1 MQNIIDTS
9 LNVTSHG
16 DTPARHTYSK
26 PKSTVQVSVAEFTML
41 KDTVSRMEADMLKMK
56 QTMQATDKLRAEQT
70 TTIRTTVNS
79 IKVAMHDLSA
89 CISNAV
95 TNCQKVSD
103 SVASSLT
110 ETMKNGLNSLENRVQ
125 SLENTTR
132 QRGTANVLPNIS
144 VRSPVPNTYNISPR
158 ATHPMYPIH
167 AFPVLCHFL

>member
-1 MQNIIDTS
+1 
-9 LNVTSHG
+9 
-16 DTPARHTYSK
+16 
-26 PKSTVQVSVAEFTML
+26 
-41 KDTVSRMEADMLKMK
+41 MLKMK

-70 TTIRTTVNS
+70 TNVCTTVNS
-79 IKVAMHDLSA
+79 IIVAMHDLSA

-95 TNCQKVSD
+95 TNCQKVPD

-125 SLENTTR
+125 FLENITR
-132 QRGTANVLPNIS
+132 QRGTANASPNTS

-167 AFPVLCHFL
+167 AFPMCAVPFPLVYGIPPSPPREIPPQHSTLPSGQHLVGTAVE